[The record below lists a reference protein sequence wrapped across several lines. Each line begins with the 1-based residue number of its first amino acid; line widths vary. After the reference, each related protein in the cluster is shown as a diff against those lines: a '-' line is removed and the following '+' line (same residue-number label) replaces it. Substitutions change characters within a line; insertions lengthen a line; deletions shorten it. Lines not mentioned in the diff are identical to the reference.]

1 MEKKMYNIVIFDL
14 DGTLLNTLEDLKDAV
29 NAALRQYDYPERDL
43 EEVRNF
49 VGNGA
54 KVLIERAVPEHTSIE
69 DTKECLES
77 FRAYYKEHCKD
88 KTKPYNSIIE
98 LLKTLREMG
107 IKIGVVSNKFDAAT
121 KELCKDFFQD
131 KIDVAIGETAQISKK
146 PAPDSVWKAIEELGG
161 EREQAIYVGDS
172 EVDIQTA
179 KNAGIPSVSVTWGFR
194 KKEFLK
200 TKEPDYII
208 DTPME
213 LIHILTA

>member
-29 NAALRQYDYPERDL
+29 NAALRQYHYPERDL

-54 KVLIERAVPEHTSIE
+54 KVLIERSVPEHTSIE
-69 DTKECLES
+69 NIEKCLES

-88 KTKPYNSIIE
+88 KTKPYDSIIE
-98 LLKTLREMG
+98 LLTTLREMK

-131 KIDVAIGETAQISKK
+131 KIDVAIGTPQISKK
-146 PAPDSVWKAIEELGG
+146 PAPDSVWEAIEELGG
-161 EREQAIYVGDS
+161 KREQALYVGDS

-213 LIHILTA
+213 LIHILTT